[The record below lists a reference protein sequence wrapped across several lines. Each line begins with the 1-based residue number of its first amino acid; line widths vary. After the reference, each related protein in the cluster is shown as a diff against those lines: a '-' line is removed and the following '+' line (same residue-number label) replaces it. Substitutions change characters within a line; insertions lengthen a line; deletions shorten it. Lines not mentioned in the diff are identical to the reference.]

1 MWAFDYL
8 SIYLTLGWEGS
19 RSVWDGGIK
28 FKVSRLNA
36 HVRAEIITDDQ
47 T

>member
-8 SIYLTLGWEGS
+8 SIYLTLGGKS
-19 RSVWDGGIK
+19 RSVCDGGIK
-28 FKVSRLNA
+28 FKLSTLNA